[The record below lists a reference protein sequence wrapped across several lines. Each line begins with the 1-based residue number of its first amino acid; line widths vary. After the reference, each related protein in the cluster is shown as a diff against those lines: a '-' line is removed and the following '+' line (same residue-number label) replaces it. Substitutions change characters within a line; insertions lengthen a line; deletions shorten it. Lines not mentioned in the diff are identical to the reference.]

1 MKVGKRKLDF
11 IENELC
17 LVGLSPPKS
26 LDQAADRENRFNTR
40 VKPTFRFRMKLESRV
55 GEGRTFCRYE
65 RLSEMLVEFP
75 GRRRG
80 THRHR
85 RRGDP
90 AAFRKPIPISK

>member
-1 MKVGKRKLDF
+1 MDF
-11 IENELC
+11 IAIELC
-17 LVGLSPPKS
+17 LVRLSPPRS
-26 LDQAADRENRFNTR
+26 RDQAADGENRFITR
-40 VKPTFRFRMKLESRV
+40 VKPTFRLRMKLESRV

-75 GRRRG
+75 GRRLG

-90 AAFRKPIPISK
+90 AEFRKPIPIRK